1 MRLLGLDVGSKTVGV
16 AISDELGITAQKLET
31 IQIDESRYNFGMR
44 PLKKLV
50 RQYEVDGFVL
60 GLPKNMDGTSGSSVA
75 RSKAYGKRLEEKF
88 GLPVHYS
95 DELGITAQKLETIQ
109 IDESRYNFGMRP
121 LKKLVRQYE
130 VDGFVLGLPKNMDGT
145 SGSSVARSKAYG
157 KRLEEKF
164 GLPVHYSDER
174 LTTIESRRV
183 LVEDAGIHDRKK
195 RKQVIDQMAA
205 VLILQNYLDLHR
217 KD

>member
-60 GLPKNMDGTSGSSVA
+60 GLPKNMD
-75 RSKAYGKRLEEKF
+75 
-88 GLPVHYS
+88 
-95 DELGITAQKLETIQ
+95 
-109 IDESRYNFGMRP
+109 
-121 LKKLVRQYE
+121 
-130 VDGFVLGLPKNMDGT
+130 
-145 SGSSVARSKAYG
+145 GSSVARSKAYG

>member
-1 MRLLGLDVGSKTVGV
+1 MRLLGLDIGSKTVGV
-16 AISDELGITAQKLET
+16 AVSDELGITAQKLET
-31 IQIDESRYNFGMR
+31 IKIDETKYNFGMR

-60 GLPKNMDGTSGSSVA
+60 GLPKNMDGTSGASVA
-75 RSKAYGKRLEEKF
+75 RSKAYGKRLE
-88 GLPVHYS
+88 V
-95 DELGITAQKLETIQ
+95 
-109 IDESRYNFGMRP
+109 
-121 LKKLVRQYE
+121 
-130 VDGFVLGLPKNMDGT
+130 
-145 SGSSVARSKAYG
+145 
-157 KRLEEKF
+157 KF

>member
-95 DELGITAQKLETIQ
+95 DE
-109 IDESRYNFGMRP
+109 
-121 LKKLVRQYE
+121 
-130 VDGFVLGLPKNMDGT
+130 
-145 SGSSVARSKAYG
+145 
-157 KRLEEKF
+157 
-164 GLPVHYSDER
+164 R
-174 LTTIESRRV
+174 LTTIESGRV
-183 LVEDAGIHDRKK
+183 LVEDAGTHDRKK
-195 RKQVIDQMAA
+195 RKQVIDQMAP
-205 VLILQNYLDLHR
+205 VPILQNYLDLHR

>member
-44 PLKKLV
+44 
-50 RQYEVDGFVL
+50 Q
-60 GLPKNMDGTSGSSVA
+60 
-75 RSKAYGKRLEEKF
+75 
-88 GLPVHYS
+88 
-95 DELGITAQKLETIQ
+95 
-109 IDESRYNFGMRP
+109 